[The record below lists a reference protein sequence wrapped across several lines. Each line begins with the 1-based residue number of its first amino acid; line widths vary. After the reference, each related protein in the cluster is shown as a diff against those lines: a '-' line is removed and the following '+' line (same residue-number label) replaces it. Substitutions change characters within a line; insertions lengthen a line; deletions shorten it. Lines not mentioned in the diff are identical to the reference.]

1 MAQTVK
7 NLPAMQETQVPSLS
21 QEDPLKKGVAA
32 RSSIPAW
39 RIPRQRSQLGDN
51 SYSQKEWTGL
61 SD

>member
-1 MAQTVK
+1 MLK
-7 NLPAMQETQVPSLS
+7 KLSAMRETSVRSMVW
-21 QEDPLKKGVAA
+21 EDPLKKGVAA

>member
-1 MAQTVK
+1 MLK
-7 NLPAMQETQVPSLS
+7 NLSAMRETSVRSMVW
-21 QEDPLKKGVAA
+21 EDPLKKGVAA